1 MKLRT
6 LLFVAAVT
14 VAASSQAT
22 LIANFDSLLEGDV
35 FDTFVDGGIT
45 FSNVFNHQTSY
56 TNFAIEDASA
66 GGLGSS
72 FTSPNVLGFGGY
84 VPGPGVAFG
93 AFGGLTFSAGTGA
106 TTAGL
111 DLWTFPL
118 NMGGNTITL
127 TGYKQGAFVDS
138 VSYNVPS
145 VSTSI
150 LHHRFDLPTDDY
162 DVFKL
167 TSDGPSIQGDSFI
180 DIDNVTVQATAV
192 PEPATVAVFSFGL
205 LVLRRRVRKV

>member
-1 MKLRT
+1 MKLRI
-6 LLFVAAVT
+6 LFLVAAT
-14 VAASSQAT
+14 SIAAYSQAT
-22 LIANFDSLLEGDV
+22 LVANFDSFSEGDV
-35 FDTFVDGGIT
+35 FDTFSDGGIT
-45 FSNVFNHQTSY
+45 FSSVYNHQTSY
-56 TNFAIEDASA
+56 TNFAIENASE
-66 GGLGSS
+66 GGLGSN

-127 TGYKQGAFVDS
+127 TGYKQGVVVDS
-138 VSYNVPS
+138 VSYNVPT
-145 VSTSI
+145 VSFSI

-192 PEPATVAVFSFGL
+192 PEPATLVAIGFGL
-205 LVLRRRVRKV
+205 LALRRRTRMA